1 MKIRRQDKVEKEE
14 KVTGFYKG
22 YEIRWLRQNP
32 QHPDY
37 KLVAEY
43 DAKYGNK

>member
-1 MKIRRQDKVEKEE
+1 MKKAKKEGKAPE
-14 KVTGFYKG
+14 GFYKG
-22 YEIRWLRQNP
+22 YDIKLLKKNP

-43 DAKYGNK
+43 EASKKE